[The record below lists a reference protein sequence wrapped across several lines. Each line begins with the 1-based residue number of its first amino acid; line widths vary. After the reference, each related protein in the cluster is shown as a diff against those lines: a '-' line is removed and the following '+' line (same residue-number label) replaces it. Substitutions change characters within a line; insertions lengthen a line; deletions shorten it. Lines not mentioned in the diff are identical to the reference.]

1 MNAFKGLHVLVTLGV
16 VLSLSPVRAQAS
28 PGATRAAF
36 IVDSTVDAVD
46 ANLGDG
52 LCATA
57 AGECTLRAAIQET
70 NALTGDDS
78 ITLPA
83 GVYRLTIPGAD
94 EDAAAIGDLDISDNL
109 TLAGAGA
116 SRTSIDGNGSVTG
129 DRVFHMLSA
138 ARVRISGATVSGGK
152 AIGGG
157 PFSFSDGGG
166 IYNSGTLTM
175 NKSSISGNTASGSG
189 GGIYNSGKATINKSA
204 LSGNTAKSGGGLDN
218 SGKATIN
225 KSALSGNTATG
236 QAAHGGG
243 AYNSGTLAIN
253 TSSISENTA
262 RAVGQDKTGS
272 YGGGI
277 FDGGGTLTITN
288 STLSDNAVV
297 GGCCQFIAYGG
308 GIYAGTVFLQNTI
321 LAGNTTTSLGPDCL
335 GTVTSTGFN
344 LVGNNS
350 DCTFNATR
358 GDQVGTPEDPI
369 DPLLGPL
376 QDNGGPTF
384 TQALLDGSPAIDT
397 GTRTDCPATDQ
408 RGYARPVDGDG
419 DGIAECD
426 IGAYEYGAAP

>member
-1 MNAFKGLHVLVTLGV
+1 MAARRVHSPAAVAHRPSPRLASTASTVLSTMKAALVAPGEACARTGDRLSTTPRVTSTWRPLNAFTGLHVLVTLGV

-175 NKSSISGNTASGSG
+175 NKSSISGNTA
-189 GGIYNSGKATINKSA
+189 
-204 LSGNTAKSGGGLDN
+204 KSGGGLDN

-262 RAVGQDKTGS
+262 
-272 YGGGI
+272 
-277 FDGGGTLTITN
+277 
-288 STLSDNAVV
+288 
-297 GGCCQFIAYGG
+297 
-308 GIYAGTVFLQNTI
+308 
-321 LAGNTTTSLGPDCL
+321 
-335 GTVTSTGFN
+335 
-344 LVGNNS
+344 
-350 DCTFNATR
+350 
-358 GDQVGTPEDPI
+358 
-369 DPLLGPL
+369 
-376 QDNGGPTF
+376 
-384 TQALLDGSPAIDT
+384 
-397 GTRTDCPATDQ
+397 
-408 RGYARPVDGDG
+408 
-419 DGIAECD
+419 
-426 IGAYEYGAAP
+426 